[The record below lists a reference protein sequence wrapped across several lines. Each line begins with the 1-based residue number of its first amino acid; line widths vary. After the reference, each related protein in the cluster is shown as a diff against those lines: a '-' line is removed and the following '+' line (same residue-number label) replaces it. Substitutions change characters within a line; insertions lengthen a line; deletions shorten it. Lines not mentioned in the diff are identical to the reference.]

1 MNNFK
6 LPPDVQ
12 KIIDVQSPKYLRRD
26 FEKIVKERFEAIKI
40 QMIQEFMAHP
50 ITQELLDG
58 PMATNISGT
67 LGGRGNLF
75 SFIGFNAS
83 DKPIDDI
90 LELLNDTSI
99 TFGGDI
105 PSGNKYFVSLPSSK
119 DIFDMTPLPWA
130 TGRSWAK
137 SIETGLS
144 GLGYYLFKQSA
155 SSRSGEAIQ
164 TSVKLVDGLKF
175 KNTAYISAFINKYK
189 DKFSKLQ

>member
-26 FEKIVKERFEAIKI
+26 FEKIVKEKFEALKT
-40 QMIQEFMAHP
+40 QMIQEFMVHP

-58 PMATNISGT
+58 PTATNISGT

-105 PSGNKYFVSLPSSK
+105 PSGNKYFVSLPNSK
-119 DIFDMTPLPWA
+119 DIFDITPLPWA